1 MLKDLITE
9 DCIECAVP
17 LTSKKRVLEEIAHL
31 AARKYTELDQHILLD
46 SLMEREKMSSTG
58 IGNGIAIPHGR
69 LSHTERAQAVILTT
83 EQAIDF
89 DAIDKRPVDIFIAL
103 FVPEAS
109 CKEHLVT
116 LQSIAQLLQQSDVLK
131 FIRQCQNPHQLFEF
145 IQQH

>member
-17 LTSKKRVLEEIAHL
+17 LTSKKRVLEEIAQL
-31 AARKYTELDQHILLD
+31 AAHKYAELDQHILLD

-69 LSHTERAQAVILTT
+69 LKNTERAQAVIVTT
-83 EQAIDF
+83 AQAIDF
-89 DAIDKRPVDIFIAL
+89 DAIDKRPVDTFIAL

-131 FIRQCQNPHQLFEF
+131 FIRQCQNPHQLFEY